1 MRWLIPDDVPKW
13 RQLTAVQLKKAEKM
27 DNRWHLDWTDQ
38 KSDWLGWVFHPFRP
52 NCASS
57 RLIENAQMAEQATP
71 PTVRWCVLAT
81 FLKWPLVV
89 MCCAVSR
96 ATQS

>member
-1 MRWLIPDDVPKW
+1 
-13 RQLTAVQLKKAEKM
+13 M

-71 PTVRWCVLAT
+71 PHSAMVCFSHFFEMAACGDVLRSQPGNPIMIL
-81 FLKWPLVV
+81 FYE
-89 MCCAVSR
+89 
-96 ATQS
+96 